1 MATGRAAGR
10 PASRGKAGAEDAPG
24 AAQLPIFAAPAGP
37 GAWTLRVAV
46 TPGGAKDALA
56 GLAEDR
62 LRVRL
67 RAKAVE
73 GRANAALTDFLA
85 ACLGL
90 KSRQVR
96 IVSGD
101 KSRKKTIRIE
111 TESEP
116 DWSAMTEAG

>member
-1 MATGRAAGR
+1 MMPPQGAAEAGTAGLPVFAAAAGH
-10 PASRGKAGAEDAPG
+10 
-24 AAQLPIFAAPAGP
+24 

-56 GLAEDR
+56 GLSQDR

-85 ACLGL
+85 ACFGL
-90 KSRQVR
+90 KSRQVA
-96 IVSGD
+96 IVAGE

-111 TESEP
+111 AESEP
-116 DWSAMTEAG
+116 DWSAMTGTGCD